1 MPARKSPWLNAR
13 ANLLKQTLSEQYGL
27 SITEDTAREDVSAHV
42 DFVAERMRIQ
52 RRAAKAYVTEDVI
65 RGLAEHIAECVQDAL
80 AAEPDSEPK
89 PPRLRVVDPE

>member
-13 ANLLKQTLSEQYGL
+13 ANLLIQTLAEQYGL
-27 SITEDTAREDVSAHV
+27 SISEGTAREDVSAHV

-65 RGLAEHIAECVQDAL
+65 HGLAEHIAKCVREALDAAPEG
-80 AAEPDSEPK
+80 AAE